1 MNVTLAHTSA
11 ARCACASRARTSS
24 ASAHRPHAS
33 TRGQRHGQQQQ
44 NLSPTSHPYARPTWT
59 RASTTARWQS
69 VHTPIGS
76 SPPLSRTTSKRTK
89 KEGGAVQSTLASAR
103 LKCSLQVHQPWL
115 NHGSP
120 ITTLMRT
127 TDMRFLR
134 VGAVRPLHPTF
145 VAPPLPAPRAGPPSL
160 PHSPYAAVIERM
172 GSCWSSSTQ
181 AATSHARLRPHE
193 AVHMLSGGA
202 RGEKRSAGR
211 LSPPLASSAQA
222 ATG

>member
-1 MNVTLAHTSA
+1 LHTPLPHAVHVPPVLAPRARRHTARTPAHAAKDMARTATESLPDVTSLCPSDVDTCQHHCQMAERAHT
-11 ARCACASRARTSS
+11 
-24 ASAHRPHAS
+24 HRI
-33 TRGQRHGQQQQ
+33 
-44 NLSPTSHPYARPTWT
+44 L
-59 RASTTARWQS
+59 
-69 VHTPIGS
+69 S
-76 SPPLSRTTSKRTK
+76 SPFSHNFETD
-89 KEGGAVQSTLASAR
+89 KERGGAVQSTLASAR

-134 VGAVRPLHPTF
+134 VGAVRPLHLTF